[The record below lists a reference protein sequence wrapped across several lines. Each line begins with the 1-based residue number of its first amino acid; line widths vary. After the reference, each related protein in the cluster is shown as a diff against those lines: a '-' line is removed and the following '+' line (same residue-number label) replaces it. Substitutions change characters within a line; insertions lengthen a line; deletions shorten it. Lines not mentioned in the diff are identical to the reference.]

1 MMTQNWS
8 LEKAAVSW
16 GRAKVVKGLESLSC
30 KENLRE
36 LGLLSLEMA
45 RGDHIPVL
53 HCLKGSS
60 AFAKSCREKTKHSG
74 YRLHWARFHLDI
86 EKNSA
91 ERALSHWNS
100 LPRDAVQTL
109 WLSTVLNSLIQ
120 ALWSTKSWTRWSLE
134 VFYPL
139 SPSVILQ
146 ILTFFCASSDRECLT
161 DCSLLCSSGG
171 WSWCCWWKRLVTEK
185 KLMWNLG
192 SHSAAAAASLFW
204 GFSPNVIQAK
214 KANVRKLPTKI
225 TTLVR

>member
-1 MMTQNWS
+1 M
-8 LEKAAVSW
+8 
-16 GRAKVVKGLESLSC
+16 VKGLESLSC

-109 WLSTVLNSLIQ
+109 
-120 ALWSTKSWTRWSLE
+120 
-134 VFYPL
+134 
-139 SPSVILQ
+139 
-146 ILTFFCASSDRECLT
+146 
-161 DCSLLCSSGG
+161 
-171 WSWCCWWKRLVTEK
+171 
-185 KLMWNLG
+185 
-192 SHSAAAAASLFW
+192 
-204 GFSPNVIQAK
+204 
-214 KANVRKLPTKI
+214 
-225 TTLVR
+225 